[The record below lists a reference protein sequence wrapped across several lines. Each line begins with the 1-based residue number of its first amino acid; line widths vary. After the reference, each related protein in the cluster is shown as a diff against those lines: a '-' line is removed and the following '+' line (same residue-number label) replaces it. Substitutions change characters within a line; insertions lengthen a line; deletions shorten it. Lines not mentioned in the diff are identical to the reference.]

1 MEKRIGYIAN
11 DGMLKITTNLETAIE
26 NGGGVE
32 THIPYRK
39 DNANQVGGNPE
50 IDGKEIFVYGDGTVR
65 VERANNFDKKI
76 EDYPELKELYDE
88 ILKIKK

>member
-1 MEKRIGYIAN
+1 MEKRYGYIAN

-39 DNANQVGGNPE
+39 DNANQAGGNPE
-50 IDGKEIFVYGDGTVR
+50 IKGKEIFVYGDGTVR
-65 VERANNFDKKI
+65 VENAKSEDKDIKNF
-76 EDYPELKELYDE
+76 PELKELYDE